1 MATGKL
7 VQVAPPSDEEAWV
20 LRAGRGA
27 GAEAEADADAD
38 ADAEC
43 ENEAFEKGRRL
54 KKSGLAEVE
63 DQSRSHRPTVQP
75 PPPTTTPTRAPTR
88 APARARGARAA
99 AAPTAKPPLH
109 APVHGEV
116 GGPPGDGEL
125 GYDGSGLQEPS
136 FEIRLRDVT

>member
-1 MATGKL
+1 
-7 VQVAPPSDEEAWV
+7 VEAG
-20 LRAGRGA
+20 LP
-27 GAEAEADADAD
+27 GAEAEAE
-38 ADAEC
+38 AEC

-54 KKSGLAEVE
+54 EKSGLAEVE

-75 PPPTTTPTRAPTR
+75 PPTTTPTRAPTR
-88 APARARGARAA
+88 APARTRGARAA

-109 APVHGEV
+109 APVDGDV
-116 GGPPGDGEL
+116 GGPPGHGEL